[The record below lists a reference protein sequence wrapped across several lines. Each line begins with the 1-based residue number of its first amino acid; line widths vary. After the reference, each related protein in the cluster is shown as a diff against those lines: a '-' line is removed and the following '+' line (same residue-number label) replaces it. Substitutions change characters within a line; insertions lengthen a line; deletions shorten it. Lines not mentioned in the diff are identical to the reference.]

1 MWKREVIPI
10 LDTKYI
16 LIVHS
21 EITSEHALV
30 VSDTQYIDINNSIS
44 DVILVKIFL

>member
-1 MWKREVIPI
+1 MWQMDMIPI

-16 LIVHS
+16 LIMHS
-21 EITSEHALV
+21 EITSKHALV
-30 VSDTQYIDINNSIS
+30 ASDIQYIDVNNSIS